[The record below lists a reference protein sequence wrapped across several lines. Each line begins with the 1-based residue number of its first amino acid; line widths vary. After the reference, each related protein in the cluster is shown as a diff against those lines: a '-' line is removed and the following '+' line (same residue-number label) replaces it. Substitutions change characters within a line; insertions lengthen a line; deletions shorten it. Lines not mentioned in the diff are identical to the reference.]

1 MHSSQSFDFQDAH
14 ILKQLLM
21 LLGVELHPVE
31 SVKQHVVVQAG
42 HATGTSAPL
51 GADADKQLNRRLV
64 VRPDGNGGLGKV
76 FSGKAK
82 GFKLIGIRL
91 GGVQSLRHCF

>member
-21 LLGVELHPVE
+21 LLGVQWQ
-31 SVKQHVVVQAG
+31 SVKSDKQHVVVQPGQAIG
-42 HATGTSAPL
+42 ASAPL

-64 VRPDGNGGLGKV
+64 VWPDGNGWSGKV

-82 GFKLIGIRL
+82 GFKLMGIRL